1 MFFHIVKNVF
11 NTLYL
16 TKKILSKSNSGENK
30 KLNLKVNTGNRKNE
44 NKKISF
50 GKAINFFLRKENY
63 SERGLYFFIFH

>member
-1 MFFHIVKNVF
+1 MFFYIVKNVF

-63 SERGLYFFIFH
+63 SERGQYFFIFH